1 MAKITVQTTDVTILK
16 INDTDYIS
24 LTDIAKYKTTD
35 ANTVIANWLRNRMTI
50 EYLGL
55 WEILYNPHFKPLEFE
70 GFRKEAGLN
79 AFTLSPQ
86 KWIETTCAIG
96 LISKSGRYGGTF
108 AHKDIAFKFA
118 SWISVEFELYIV
130 KKNSN
135 VSKSKSKLKLV
146 GQQSENYL
154 KLIIIFILMQSS
166 SILSLKKS
174 PHSKHP

>member
-86 KWIETTCAIG
+86 KWIETT
-96 LISKSGRYGGTF
+96 
-108 AHKDIAFKFA
+108 
-118 SWISVEFELYIV
+118 
-130 KKNSN
+130 
-135 VSKSKSKLKLV
+135 
-146 GQQSENYL
+146 
-154 KLIIIFILMQSS
+154 
-166 SILSLKKS
+166 
-174 PHSKHP
+174 